1 MKKNM
6 SNQNENNIVFGDDNL
21 EQIQWNHRNRSRWKF
36 SILLQNF
43 KSINLIVITTIVIV
57 IIVNNQIDSIEA
69 VGGRGVAISSKGTR
83 GSIGAKPVDANEDS
97 GTLTVILVVILPVAQ
112 MFVVLVLIITIRIVF
127 RCLSEHYNRS
137 KYFRLFCL
145 CCCCF
150 WIVRFY
156 RFCCERKQQNH
167 HHRRKQS
174 STKRDCSKFSK
185 IKLKSCEKRIV
196 PIENNIEK
204 SNLSIGDGKN
214 DHHHHYLHQQ
224 QQQQKNLMRKSS
236 NNKTNKTIDDGDE
249 DHNGN
254 VNYNNRKRARNNQ
267 DCLIGVGCVGGVKK
281 CDDSMIA
288 MRMINP
294 HRFDCYPL
302 NLKQT
307 SNSLLLTKK
316 MRPNFDR
323 NRNPILKSRSSAPTI
338 ELHNLHQ
345 HCSPQSFSSS
355 FRPRSSL
362 ITSID
367 CDHNDQNDQ
376 SRFVSL
382 NESQSLTNL
391 FSYEVLRASSN
402 TVNQLPSKRI
412 RDHQCQYLREQL
424 KSVPYEIRDIDPNDN
439 HRISSATKS
448 FEQTKKFDKNLDKN
462 LKIFSRLG
470 PSDNFD
476 RNCSI
481 SIDDCDC
488 DDSDPNLT
496 AQSNQKRSVLKMNDC
511 DDVGVG
517 VGVDDCTSVMME
529 NFDDSFESRNHHHS
543 ELNPLGDCY
552 VTNRSVALSLPFR
565 FESNQTMNQKKS
577 TSNCSFSSNV
587 SVSFQK
593 LKHLDEPID
602 LQHSDSRSSTDRNE
616 SNLRLDRK
624 PNSYVSC

>member
-36 SILLQNF
+36 PILLQNF

-112 MFVVLVLIITIRIVF
+112 I
-127 RCLSEHYNRS
+127 
-137 KYFRLFCL
+137 
-145 CCCCF
+145 
-150 WIVRFY
+150 
-156 RFCCERKQQNH
+156 
-167 HHRRKQS
+167 
-174 STKRDCSKFSK
+174 
-185 IKLKSCEKRIV
+185 
-196 PIENNIEK
+196 
-204 SNLSIGDGKN
+204 
-214 DHHHHYLHQQ
+214 
-224 QQQQKNLMRKSS
+224 
-236 NNKTNKTIDDGDE
+236 
-249 DHNGN
+249 
-254 VNYNNRKRARNNQ
+254 ARNNH
-267 DCLIGVGCVGGVKK
+267 DCLIGVGCGGVVKK

-402 TVNQLPSKRI
+402 TVNQLASKRI

-448 FEQTKKFDKNLDKN
+448 VEQTKKFDKNLDKN

-470 PSDNFD
+470 PSDNVD

-481 SIDDCDC
+481 LLDDCDC

-496 AQSNQKRSVLKMNDC
+496 AQSKQKRSVLKMNDC
-511 DDVGVG
+511 DDVGVGVGVG

-543 ELNPLGDCY
+543 ELNPLRDCY

-577 TSNCSFSSNV
+577 TSNCSSSSNV